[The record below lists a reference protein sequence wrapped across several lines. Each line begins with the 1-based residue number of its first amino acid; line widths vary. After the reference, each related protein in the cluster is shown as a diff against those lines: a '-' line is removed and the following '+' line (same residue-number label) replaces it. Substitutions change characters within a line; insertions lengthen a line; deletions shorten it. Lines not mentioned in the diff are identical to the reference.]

1 MQNKRSLFVCLL
13 VILTL
18 CATLAVAAEGSSLE
32 IIVGVDDSTPAVVY
46 EGETF
51 VVNVEIANNTT
62 GISVLQ
68 FALDYDAE
76 NLEYVSFANGDVFEE
91 IVVQKRSDG
100 QLVCMYMGT
109 DSDVENGTVVSYTF
123 KAKKTIDPKASFKIE
138 SDGIGGMIGNA
149 DGSGNVAVGG
159 AVTDDADKHL
169 PVQGNPPV
177 DEDGNITVHTHVYTK
192 TEYSATCEN
201 DRYDRY
207 QCDCGYYY
215 DDVYENTA
223 TGHDY
228 TDWLSNGDNTHTKT
242 CPNEGC
248 ETPSVTEN
256 CAGGTA
262 TCEGKATCTA
272 CGEKYGDVLGHNYG
286 AWVSNGDNTH
296 TKTCPNAN
304 CETPSVTEDCAG
316 GTATCEGK
324 ATCTACGEK
333 YGDVLNHNY
342 GAWVSNGDNTHTKT
356 CPNEG
361 CETPSVTEDCAGGT
375 ATCEGKATCTACG
388 EKYGDANG
396 HTPGGEATCTSAQ
409 KCTVCNKE
417 LNPARGH
424 TEEIIP
430 AVEPSYTEEGA
441 TEGKKCTVCGTIT
454 DAPDVIPAK
463 SLAWLWILI
472 VAVAV
477 IGAGVAVYFFVLRK
491 KVK

>member
-18 CATLAVAAEGSSLE
+18 CATLAVSAEGSSLE

-123 KAKKTIDPKASFKIE
+123 KAKKTIDPSASFKIE
-138 SDGIGGMIGNA
+138 SGGIGGMIGNA

-169 PVQGNPPV
+169 PVHGNPPV

-201 DRYDRY
+201 DRYDHY
-207 QCDCGYYY
+207 ECDCGYDY
-215 DDVYENTA
+215 DYVYENTA
-223 TGHDY
+223 TGHNY
-228 TDWLSNGDNTHTKT
+228 GAWVSNGDNTHTKT
-242 CPNEGC
+242 CPNANC

-272 CGEKYGDVLGHNYG
+272 CEEEYGDVLGHNYG

-304 CETPSVTEDCAG
+304 CETPSVTENCAG

-324 ATCTACGEK
+324 AK
-333 YGDVLNHNY
+333 
-342 GAWVSNGDNTHTKT
+342 
-356 CPNEG
+356 
-361 CETPSVTEDCAGGT
+361 CEVCATEYGT
-375 ATCEGKATCTACG
+375 AK
-388 EKYGDANG
+388 G

-417 LNPARGH
+417 LNPAKGH

-430 AVEPSYTEEGA
+430 AVEPSYAEEGA

-454 DAPDVIPAK
+454 DAPGVVPAK
-463 SLAWLWILI
+463 SLAWLWVLI